1 MSGWGGK
8 RAGTGRKPNAETPG
22 GEVGAGE
29 PIDAAPDSTPLEFLL
44 AAMHSPG
51 ADMRLRL
58 RAAVAAAQYVH
69 LQKGDGGKKDE
80 AAEAAREAAKGRF
93 AASVPPRL
101 VRSS

>member
-1 MSGWGGK
+1 MPAP
-8 RAGTGRKPNAETPG
+8 AGSRTRRPLA
-22 GEVGAGE
+22 EVGAGE

-44 AAMHSPG
+44 AVMHSPG

-69 LQKGDGGKKDE
+69 LEKGDGGKKDE
-80 AAEAAREAAKGRF
+80 AAEAAKGRF